1 MKTEPDGQTVCL
13 SLMVPEWPARQ
24 EKAASAIDLL
34 TALSGPGNDI
44 LTSACENSGNEK
56 PNADRTKTAP
66 SQRSDFHEV
75 IKPEAESRSSAVNQP
90 SLQQSDPS
98 RGDEQDRHLDPHALK
113 DSPTDRLPQEQRRPA
128 MLVNTISMETQP
140 VPGRLLSDRDISLL
154 EYPDQR
160 LPIHGRWIH
169 PGNAAAVVEAGRC
182 MLDAFHLR

>member
-1 MKTEPDGQTVCL
+1 MAGFNAPTDSL

-98 RGDEQDRHLDPHALK
+98 RGDEPDRHLDPQALN
-113 DSPTDRLPQEQRRPA
+113 DSPTDRLPQAASSAGHAGQHHQHGNPA
-128 MLVNTISMETQP
+128 CPRQATL
-140 VPGRLLSDRDISLL
+140 
-154 EYPDQR
+154 
-160 LPIHGRWIH
+160 
-169 PGNAAAVVEAGRC
+169 
-182 MLDAFHLR
+182 